1 VYKIVLMNGGQAEY
15 DAILK
20 EFQDTEDNSVRAHIR
35 SVSLAHLTLHLRLHS
50 AQIRKYAMST
60 LGASRT
66 KAMKQRTLDWAVK
79 SGQVK
84 MQDMFYPI
92 GSVAGNIEGQE
103 MAWRYFQEVSASSA
117 RDWKHCIHQLTLLT
131 AISPCAAAVT
141 LFQNFDLIKRTFA
154 KASPS
159 LMSAMVVTSIGR
171 FCTAQRADEVQAYFE
186 AHPLPTVERRI
197 SQSLES
203 MRANA
208 ALLEAI
214 GKSKLAGPGY
224 WK

>member
-1 VYKIVLMNGGQAEY
+1 VHTAALFPVCVL
-15 DAILK
+15 
-20 EFQDTEDNSVRAHIR
+20 
-35 SVSLAHLTLHLRLHS
+35 HLTLHLPTHS
-50 AQIRKYAMST
+50 AQIRKYAMNT

-66 KAMKQRTLDWAVK
+66 KALKQRTLDWAVK

-103 MAWRYFQEVSASSA
+103 MAWRYFQEVSTVLHTHTESTKRTS
-117 RDWKHCIHQLTLLT
+117 IHPLTVVLCT
-131 AISPCAAAVT
+131 AAVT
-141 LFQNFDLIKRTFA
+141 MLFQNFDLIKRTFA

>member
-1 VYKIVLMNGGQAEY
+1 
-15 DAILK
+15 
-20 EFQDTEDNSVRAHIR
+20 
-35 SVSLAHLTLHLRLHS
+35 
-50 AQIRKYAMST
+50 
-60 LGASRT
+60 
-66 KAMKQRTLDWAVK
+66 
-79 SGQVK
+79 
-84 MQDMFYPI
+84 
-92 GSVAGNIEGQE
+92 
-103 MAWRYFQEVSASSA
+103 
-117 RDWKHCIHQLTLLT
+117 
-131 AISPCAAAVT
+131 

-159 LMSAMVVTSIGR
+159 LM
-171 FCTAQRADEVQAYFE
+171 AYFE